1 MKTLE
6 QKIQQSNAAQV
17 DALWAILKYKQIGIL
32 RKLQSMCEVIKLPF
46 ESLEQELPKDSEGR
60 ILDFE
65 SRKQIHTF
73 LINKHNQ

>member
-6 QKIQQSNAAQV
+6 EKIQQANPAQI

-32 RKLQSMCEVIKLPF
+32 RKIQSMCEVLNISFDSINQEISKD
-46 ESLEQELPKDSEGR
+46 EQGR

-65 SRKQIHTF
+65 SRKQIHAF